1 MSKKPL
7 ITRQTLR
14 ERREQEDR
22 LQDSAPSRPNP
33 NDSRTQTDVPV
44 KTFHISRRQSV
55 PTQTIT
61 DKQTQKE
68 LQKTEKQ
75 IDNFYRKEN
84 KKNKPLKKSR
94 TVENQKSR
102 ELNGF
107 LIGAIIV
114 VSLLI
119 VVVMLATFFL

>member
-33 NDSRTQTDVPV
+33 NDSRIQTDVSV

-107 LIGAIIV
+107 LVGAIIV

>member
-1 MSKKPL
+1 M
-7 ITRQTLR
+7 
-14 ERREQEDR
+14 
-22 LQDSAPSRPNP
+22 
-33 NDSRTQTDVPV
+33 
-44 KTFHISRRQSV
+44 SRRQAV
-55 PTQTIT
+55 PTQAIT
-61 DKQTQKE
+61 DKETQKE
-68 LQKTEKQ
+68 FHREEKK
-75 IDNFYRKEN
+75 INNFYRKEK

-107 LIGAIIV
+107 LVGAIII

>member
-14 ERREQEDR
+14 ERREQEDG
-22 LQDSAPSRPNP
+22 SKEKFRPEP
-33 NDSRTQTDVPV
+33 NRSVRQEEKQG
-44 KTFHISRRQSV
+44 KTFHISRRQAV
-55 PTQTIT
+55 PTQAIT
-61 DKQTQKE
+61 DKETQKE
-68 LQKTEKQ
+68 FHREEKK
-75 IDNFYRKEN
+75 INSFYRKEK

-107 LIGAIIV
+107 LVGAIII